1 LQQWFFIEIFFFS
14 LTAWETWK
22 IACKARHWLYVNSET
37 EKKKAYMVL
46 IKHIV
51 PLTLLQQ
58 FSHSSWYP
66 YSLLR
71 LLWDLFCMWIWNRA
85 KQSMHVKN
93 QTKTLTF
100 LQCSALFDCQIF
112 RSCHIWNEL
121 NQNMH
126 STQSSIKSWNNCMLH
141 SFVLCFFYYTYHRQ
155 LATTKEYIHF
165 LYYSNIAVLSSH
177 SYQQKHFD
185 TQSKCSPS

>member
-1 LQQWFFIEIFFFS
+1 MQQWFFIEIFFFS

-66 YSLLR
+66 YSQLR

-93 QTKTLTF
+93 QTKTHVQLTLWMF
-100 LQCSALFDCQIF
+100 HPLSDLWF
-112 RSCHIWNEL
+112 
-121 NQNMH
+121 
-126 STQSSIKSWNNCMLH
+126 SSWIVFVANCKCTWKIEACTKHTIYKLI
-141 SFVLCFFYYTYHRQ
+141 CTYHMI
-155 LATTKEYIHF
+155 AF
-165 LYYSNIAVLSSH
+165 LFMSAFNPSLHKH
-177 SYQQKHFD
+177 SWKIVQQKQTSITYH
-185 TQSKCSPS
+185 